1 MKRRFFLVSPWCLEQ
16 TQRGEGVA
24 RVVTVGRVVARLR
37 GLHPVRGSRSRTH
50 ETMRLL
56 RDYETT
62 RLGVTRRPG
71 ITIHWDLL
79 HTSLGV
85 LEISC
90 VLVSSLFHV
99 PVFHVL
105 VYADFCPYG
114 SYCCFCRLPGL
125 RSSSTSHLDFD
136 QKPTVTRLSD
146 FSGLL
151 ELDGNYHGT

>member
-1 MKRRFFLVSPWCLEQ
+1 MKRRFVLVSPWCLEQ

-24 RVVTVGRVVARLR
+24 RVVTVGRGVARLR

-105 VYADFCPYG
+105 VCAVFFPMVLIVVFVDFQVFG
-114 SYCCFCRLPGL
+114 LAQRRTWTSTKNQFLPVYPIFL
-125 RSSSTSHLDFD
+125 AF
-136 QKPTVTRLSD
+136 
-146 FSGLL
+146 
-151 ELDGNYHGT
+151 